1 MAALFRLI
9 GAAYAALALA
19 FLAALPWLKDTIFGG
34 LAPVVVPVAIFQ
46 GALTVAGPLAEA
58 CALYRRQTALT
69 LIHLAALGASGLGLA
84 VAWLAGPIA
93 GLALL
98 ALAAVVRTVA
108 IGERLRALSIGARAG
123 DRPHPDRG
131 AAQAPIS
138 AETCAP
144 TDFDRPSRS

>member
-1 MAALFRLI
+1 VLMNRLRASDSAAPVFGRLPMAGFSGLV

-19 FLAALPWLKDTIFGG
+19 FFAALPWLKDTIFGG

-69 LIHLAALGASGLGLA
+69 LIHLAALGASGLGLV
-84 VAWLAGPIA
+84 VAWLAGPIT

-98 ALAAVVRTVA
+98 ALAAVARTVA
-108 IGERLRALSIGARAG
+108 IGERLRTLSIGAREEIA
-123 DRPHPDRG
+123 RTRIEALP
-131 AAQAPIS
+131 
-138 AETCAP
+138 
-144 TDFDRPSRS
+144 